1 MWSSTLLSRPPQ
13 TILITG
19 ASGGLGLAAARQL
32 ATSTA
37 TLVLGGSSASSAN
50 TAAEIVQNARPNCRV
65 HPLVLNLQDLDQI
78 SNVQHALPADIGPI
92 DILLLNAGVLH
103 KHPQPLVHG
112 TEAHMGINFIGHF
125 ALTRA
130 LWPSIQ
136 AAPAP
141 RIVHV
146 CSMTSRFARIDTQR
160 LTAQKGLPA
169 YATSKLANLIFAQTL
184 ARRSTHVASIACQ
197 PGYVATGLQRNLKL
211 ARIGNPL
218 LGRTPAAAAKIL
230 VQAATSTTLQSGDYI
245 GPKYGLG
252 LLGPAGLQRIDAI
265 ALAES
270 HHRALWQFAEAQ
282 IGATFV
288 V

>member
-1 MWSSTLLSRPPQ
+1 M
-13 TILITG
+13 
-19 ASGGLGLAAARQL
+19 GLAAARQL
-32 ATSTA
+32 ATSTT
-37 TLVLGGSSASSAN
+37 TLILGGRSESSAN
-50 TAAEIVQNARPNCRV
+50 NAAELVQNAAPDCRV
-65 HPLVLNLQDLDQI
+65 HPLALNLHDLDQI
-78 SNVQHALPADIGPI
+78 NNVQDALPADIGPI
-92 DILLLNAGVLH
+92 DTLLLNAGVLH

-112 TEAHMGINFIGHF
+112 TEAHMGTNFIGHF

-141 RIVHV
+141 RVVHV
-146 CSMTSRFARIDTQR
+146 CSMASRFARIDMQHLTMR
-160 LTAQKGLPA
+160 EVTAQKGLPA

-230 VQAATSTTLQSGDYI
+230 IQAATSPTLQSGDYI
-245 GPKYGLG
+245 GPMYGLG
-252 LLGPAGLQRIDAI
+252 LLGPAGLQRIDPI
-265 ALAES
+265 ALSES
-270 HHRALWQFAEAQ
+270 HHHALWQFAEAQ
-282 IGATFV
+282 IGANFV